1 MAEFQEVMKHAY
13 RMHEFY
19 RKSGGCLKDC
29 PLNKGSLGCGYYM
42 MRYPQKTENIVV
54 QWAKEHP
61 VKTNADKFKEMF
73 GIEIVPTTGCSFIAC
88 EVNNCDNCEYKDF
101 WNKEYKEPRGAKW
114 N

>member
-1 MAEFQEVMKHAY
+1 MAEFKEVMKHAH

-73 GIEIVPTTGCSFIAC
+73 GFDAHITICQMIQCPDTKTYC
-88 EVNNCDNCEYKDF
+88 EDCEYYGF
-101 WNKEYKEPRGAKW
+101 WDREYKEPSEV
-114 N
+114 